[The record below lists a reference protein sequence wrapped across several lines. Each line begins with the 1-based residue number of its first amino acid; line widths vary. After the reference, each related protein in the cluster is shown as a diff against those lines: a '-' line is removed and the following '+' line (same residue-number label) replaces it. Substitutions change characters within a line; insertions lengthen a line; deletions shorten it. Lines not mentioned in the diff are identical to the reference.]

1 MEQYYTQCPSELAF
15 SIPRF
20 QELLKT
26 KNIGRCFIY
35 REQVES
41 TMDVAKAQAEEKCP
55 TGTLILAEEQTK
67 GRGRKGRA
75 WSSEGQGKSLYFTI
89 VFHLNMEKASEL
101 IKLNLAIPLAVALTL
116 KDEGLKTC
124 GIKWPNDVWVIP
136 EQSTTSNAKKISG
149 MLIDSVQT
157 GESLFGLAGV
167 GINLNQSF
175 MSSNNTRQAVE
186 EKNEL
191 LNIAT
196 SYFDETNKT
205 VEREKFLAHFCNTL
219 EALLGLS
226 QKEVLVLYKSN
237 DILLGKDVTVIP
249 ADSKSAP
256 YSAKAVGISKFG
268 NLLVELND
276 GSGVKEL
283 VAEEVSIRPI
293 F

>member
-15 SIPRF
+15 SISRF

-26 KNIGRCFIY
+26 KNIGRSLVY

-41 TMDVAKAQAEEKCP
+41 TMDTAKSQAEEKCP

-75 WSSEGQGKSLYFTI
+75 WTSEGKGKSLYFTI

-101 IKLNLAIPLAVALTL
+101 IKLNLAIPLAVTLTL
-116 KDEGLKTC
+116 KEEGLKTC

-136 EQSTTSNAKKISG
+136 EQSTSSNAKKISG

-175 MSSNNTRQAVE
+175 ANSTSQAVE
-186 EKNEL
+186 EKTQL
-191 LNIAT
+191 SNIAT

-205 VEREKFLAHFCNTL
+205 VDREKFLAHFCNTL
-219 EALLGLS
+219 EALLGFN
-226 QKEVLVLYKSN
+226 QKEVLVLYKAN
-237 DILLGKDVTVIP
+237 DILLGKEVTVIP
-249 ADSKSAP
+249 SDSKTAP

-276 GSGVKEL
+276 GTGVKEL
-283 VAEEVSIRPI
+283 VAEEVSIRPVLN
-293 F
+293 

>member
-1 MEQYYTQCPSELAF
+1 MERYYTQCPSELAF

-55 TGTLILAEEQTK
+55 TGTLILAEEQDS
-67 GRGRKGRA
+67 RKR
-75 WSSEGQGKSLYFTI
+75 
-89 VFHLNMEKASEL
+89 
-101 IKLNLAIPLAVALTL
+101 
-116 KDEGLKTC
+116 
-124 GIKWPNDVWVIP
+124 
-136 EQSTTSNAKKISG
+136 
-149 MLIDSVQT
+149 
-157 GESLFGLAGV
+157 
-167 GINLNQSF
+167 
-175 MSSNNTRQAVE
+175 
-186 EKNEL
+186 
-191 LNIAT
+191 
-196 SYFDETNKT
+196 
-205 VEREKFLAHFCNTL
+205 
-219 EALLGLS
+219 
-226 QKEVLVLYKSN
+226 
-237 DILLGKDVTVIP
+237 KDVTVIP